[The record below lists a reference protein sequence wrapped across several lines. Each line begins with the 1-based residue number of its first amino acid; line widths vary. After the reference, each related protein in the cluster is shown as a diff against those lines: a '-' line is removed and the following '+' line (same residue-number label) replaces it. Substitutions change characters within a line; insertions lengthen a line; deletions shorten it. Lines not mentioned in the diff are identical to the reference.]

1 MKTEI
6 FSIPIFMDRIDVSK
20 IEMSD
25 TDYKPTWLSGVK
37 SNYWSGAQLEPNSY
51 DYLVDIIDRNLQKT
65 GSYTQADIRGIWRN
79 SYETHDTQEVHI
91 HANSQWSFIIYET
104 VEKSRTVFLN
114 PAWKSIESQ
123 FGDLCPAF
131 PINWRPKVDPGT
143 IIIFPSFL
151 EHYVVAGNKGS
162 TIAGNIHLEYCDG
175 K

>member
-6 FSIPIFMDRIDVSK
+6 FSIPVFFDTVDLSK
-20 IEMSD
+20 IVMSD

-37 SNYWSGAQLEPNSY
+37 SNYWAGAQLEPNSY
-51 DYLVDIIDRNLQKT
+51 DYLAEIIDRNLKET
-65 GSYTQADIRGIWRN
+65 GNYHTADIKGIWRN

-123 FGDLCPAF
+123 FGDMCSVF
-131 PINWRPKVDPGT
+131 PVNWRPKVDPGT

-162 TIAGNIHLEYCDG
+162 TIAGNVHLEYVNG
-175 K
+175 